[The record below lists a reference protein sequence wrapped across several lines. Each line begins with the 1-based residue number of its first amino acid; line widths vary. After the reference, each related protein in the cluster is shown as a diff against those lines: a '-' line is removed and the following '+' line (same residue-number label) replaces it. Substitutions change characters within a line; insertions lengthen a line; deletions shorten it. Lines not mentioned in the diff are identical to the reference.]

1 MLLGFATLCGTWI
14 YLVVFVFGIQ
24 SSIRP
29 PLATASVAERARP
42 GARSSFLHHYAL
54 DFDIVS
60 MADQPQGIWV
70 WDPSEAR
77 LRVDRSW
84 RAGANPGVLVDVV
97 VDEGLIDQNL
107 SSNLIQLVA

>member
-1 MLLGFATLCGTWI
+1 
-14 YLVVFVFGIQ
+14 
-24 SSIRP
+24 
-29 PLATASVAERARP
+29 
-42 GARSSFLHHYAL
+42 
-54 DFDIVS
+54 